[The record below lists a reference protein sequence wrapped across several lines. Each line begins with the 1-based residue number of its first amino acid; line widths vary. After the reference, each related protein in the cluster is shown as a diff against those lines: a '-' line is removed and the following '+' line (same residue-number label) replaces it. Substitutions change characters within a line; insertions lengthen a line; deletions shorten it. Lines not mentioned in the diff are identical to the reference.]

1 MTGEFSASTAST
13 ASTASLFDHRV
24 VPLASVTDPAHVDVI
39 GDGLVAGGLP
49 VVEVALRG
57 EHGLAAVRRLAER
70 GDLLVGAGTVLT
82 VDQARHSLDAG
93 ASFIVTPGLDA
104 DVVRFVQD
112 AGVPIVP
119 GVLTPTEVQAAIGLG
134 LSRLKLFP
142 AGVFGGLR
150 LLSAY
155 ADVYRDVR
163 FMPSG
168 GIRQDNL
175 AEHLAHPAVFA
186 ASGSWI
192 TALAALG
199 ADAVSAA
206 ARVAVSVATDR

>member
-1 MTGEFSASTAST
+1 MTGERPMSST
-13 ASTASLFDHRV
+13 SLFNHRI
-24 VPLASVTDPAHVDVI
+24 VPLASVGDPALVDVM

-57 EHGLAAVRRLAER
+57 EHGLPALRRLAER

-82 VDQARHSLDAG
+82 VAQARESLDAG

-104 DVVRFVQD
+104 DVVRFAQD

-119 GVLTPTEVQAAIGLG
+119 GVLTPTEVQAAIALG

-150 LLSAY
+150 VLSAY

-192 TALAALG
+192 TAAAG
-199 ADAVSAA
+199 QGVAAVSAA
-206 ARVAVSVATDR
+206 ARAAVSVATDR

>member
-1 MTGEFSASTAST
+1 MTGESSPLGALAG
-13 ASTASLFDHRV
+13 HPV
-24 VPLASVTDPAHVDVI
+24 VPLASIADPAHVDII
-39 GDGLVAGGLP
+39 GDGLSSGGLP

-57 EHGLAAVRRLAER
+57 IHGLGAVRRLAER
-70 GDLLVGAGTVLT
+70 GDLLVGAGTVLS
-82 VDQARHSLDAG
+82 VEQARDALDAG
-93 ASFIVTPGLDA
+93 AGFIVTPGLDA
-104 DVVRFVQD
+104 EVVRFVRD

-119 GVLTPTEVQAAIGLG
+119 GVLTPSEVQAAMGL
-134 LSRLKLFP
+134 RLTRVKLFP
-142 AGVFGGLR
+142 AANFGGLT

-192 TALAALG
+192 TGKAPEG
-199 ADAVSAA
+199 VEAVAA
-206 ARVAVSVATDR
+206 AAQAAATVELVG

>member
-1 MTGEFSASTAST
+1 MTGEPPVSLT
-13 ASTASLFDHRV
+13 SLFDHRV
-24 VPLASVTDPAHVDVI
+24 VPLASVTDPGHVDVI
-39 GDGLVAGGLP
+39 GDGLASGGLP

-57 EHGLAAVRRLAER
+57 EHGLPAVRRLAER

-82 VDQARHSLDAG
+82 VAQAREALDAG
-93 ASFIVTPGLDA
+93 ASFVVTPGLDA
-104 DVVRFVQD
+104 DVVRYVRD

-119 GVLTPTEVQAAIGLG
+119 GVLTPTEVQAAVALG
-134 LSRLKLFP
+134 LTRLKLFP

-150 LLSAY
+150 VLSAY

-192 TALAALG
+192 TAAAAQG
-199 ADAVSAA
+199 VAAVGAA
-206 ARVAVSVATDR
+206 ARAAVSVATDR

>member
-1 MTGEFSASTAST
+1 MTGEPT
-13 ASTASLFDHRV
+13 LFDHRV
-24 VPLASVTDPAHVDVI
+24 VPLASIADPSHVAAV

-57 EHGLAAVRRLAER
+57 EHGLPALAELAAR
-70 GDLLVGAGTVLT
+70 GDLLVGAGTVLS
-82 VDQARHSLDAG
+82 VEQARAALDAG
-93 ASFIVTPGLDA
+93 AGFLVTPGLDA
-104 DVVRFVQD
+104 EVVRFAQ
-112 AGVPIVP
+112 ASGVPIVP
-119 GVLTPTEVQAAIGLG
+119 GVLTPTEVQAAIRLG
-134 LSRLKLFP
+134 LTRLKLFP
-142 AGVFGGLR
+142 AGMFGGLR

-168 GIRQDNL
+168 GIRQENL

-192 TALAALG
+192 TAG
-199 ADAVSAA
+199 AGEGAESVAAA
-206 ARVAVSVATDR
+206 ARAAVGRAGSRG